1 MKRRIKKVAV
11 IGSGVMGSAI
21 ACHFANIGVEVL
33 LMDIVPNALTPEE
46 EKKGLTLTDRAV
58 RNKIAQT
65 HLTNALKSKPAPIY
79 TPRFANRI
87 TVGNLEDDLAKIK
100 DVDWIIEVVIERL
113 DIKKSVF
120 ENIEKHRKP
129 GTLITSNTSGIPMK
143 LLVEGRSTD
152 FQQHFCGTHFF
163 NPPRYLPL
171 FEIIPGPHT
180 APEVIEFF
188 QNYAR
193 LYLGKTPVLCKDT
206 PGFIGNRIGVYSMAM
221 VMQLAQE
228 IGLTIEEADTLT
240 GSFLGRPKTGTF
252 KLGDLV
258 GLDTAIN
265 VTMGLKQN
273 CPDDAMIQEIK
284 DNAALNFLLENKFL
298 GDKTRKGFYYKE
310 TDKEGKTNRFALDL
324 NTLTYRPLERAKI
337 EAVET
342 ANQAGGTKAKWSV
355 LLADPG
361 KAGTLI
367 RKHFASLFAYVSQRV
382 PEITDTLFSIDDAMR
397 TGYAWK
403 YGPFETWDVLGLQ
416 KGIDLVEKEGYQVS
430 QWVKD
435 LAATGATGFYKIE
448 HGKKL
453 FYNQQTKTFD
463 AIPGQEAYII
473 LNNIRN
479 TNKVWGNSEA
489 TLLDLGDGIV
499 NLEFHSKMNTIGG
512 GVLAGLNKAIE
523 IAERDFDGLVVGNQ
537 GSNFS
542 VGANLMMI
550 FMMAAEQDWDELNIA
565 IKMFQDTMMKMR
577 YSAIP
582 VVAAPHGMTFGG
594 GCELSLHADKVVA
607 AAETYI
613 GLVEFGVGLI
623 PGGGGSKEMTVRAA
637 DLYRK
642 NDVELNTLQE
652 HFLIIGMA
660 KVATSAEE
668 AFDYNILQRGK
679 DVVVVNKDLQLAQAK
694 REALVL
700 AQAGYTQPVTRK
712 DIKVLGRQALG
723 MFYVGTD
730 SMMAGKYISEHDH
743 KIANKLAYVMAGG
756 DLSEAAL
763 VSEQYLLDLEREA
776 FLSLCGERKTL
787 ERIQHMLKTGKPLRN

>member
-33 LMDIVPNALTPEE
+33 LMDIVPNALTPDE
-46 EKKGLTLTDRAV
+46 EKKGLTLNDRAI
-58 RNKIAQT
+58 RNKIAQM
-65 HLTNALKSKPAPIY
+65 HLTNALKSKPSPIY
-79 TPRFANRI
+79 TTRFADRI

-100 DVDWIIEVVIERL
+100 DVDWIIEVVVERL

-143 LLVEGRSTD
+143 LLVEGRSAD

-171 FEIIPGPHT
+171 FEIIPGPQT
-180 APEVIEFF
+180 DPAVVSFF
-188 QNYAR
+188 QEYAR
-193 LYLGKTPVLCKDT
+193 LFLGKTPVLCKDT

-221 VMQLAQE
+221 VMQLTQE

-273 CPDDAMIQEIK
+273 CPADAMIQEVK

-298 GDKTRKGFYYKE
+298 GDKTKKGFYYKE
-310 TDKEGKTNRFALDL
+310 VDKEGKTNRFALDL

-337 EAVET
+337 EAIET
-342 ANQAGGTKAKWSV
+342 ANQAGGTKAKWNV
-355 LLADPG
+355 LLADQG
-361 KAGTLI
+361 KAGALL

-416 KGIDLVEKEGYQVS
+416 KGIDLVEKEGYQVAD
-430 QWVKD
+430 WVKD
-435 LAATGATGFYKIE
+435 LAATGATSFYKLE
-448 HGKKL
+448 NGKKL
-453 FYNQQTKTFD
+453 FYNQQSKTFD
-463 AIPGQEAYII
+463 AIPGQDAFII

-512 GVLAGLNKAIE
+512 GVLAGLNKAVE
-523 IAERDFDGLVVGNQ
+523 IAESDFEGLVVGNQ

-623 PGGGGSKEMTVRAA
+623 PGGGGSKEMTLRAA

-652 HFLIIGMA
+652 HFLTIGMA

-679 DVVVVNKDLQLAQAK
+679 DKVVVNKDLQLAQAK
-694 REALVL
+694 REALVM
-700 AQAGYTQPVTRK
+700 AQAGYTQPVKRK

-756 DLSEAAL
+756 DLSEATF

>member
-1 MKRRIKKVAV
+1 MKRIIKKVAV
-11 IGSGVMGSAI
+11 VGSGVMGSAI
-21 ACHFANIGVEVL
+21 ACHFANIGLEVL
-33 LMDIVPNALTPEE
+33 LLDILPRELTPEE
-46 EKKGLTLTDRAV
+46 EKKGLTLESKVV
-58 RNKIAQT
+58 RNRIANT
-65 HLTNALKSKPAPIY
+65 HLANALKSKPSPIY
-79 TPRFANRI
+79 LQKFADRI
-87 TVGNLEDDLAKIK
+87 STGNIEDDLVKIK
-100 DVDWIIEVVIERL
+100 DCDWVIEVVIERL

-120 ENIEKHRKP
+120 EQIEKYRKP
-129 GTLITSNTSGIPMK
+129 GSLITSNTSGIPMK
-143 LLVEGRSTD
+143 LMVEGRSED
-152 FQQHFCGTHFF
+152 FQKHFCGTHFF
-163 NPPRYLPL
+163 NPPRYLQL

-180 APEVIEFF
+180 SPEVISFF
-188 QNYAR
+188 QRYSS

-240 GSFLGRPKTGTF
+240 GSILGRPKTGTF

-265 VTMGLKQN
+265 VTTGLKQN
-273 CPDDAMIQEIK
+273 CPNDAMIQEIK
-284 DNAALNFLLENKFL
+284 DSKPLNFLLENKFL
-298 GDKTRKGFYYKE
+298 GDKSRKGFYYKE
-310 TDKEGKTNRFALDL
+310 VDKEGKTNRFALDL
-324 NTLTYRPLERAKI
+324 EKLEYRPLERAKI
-337 EAVET
+337 TAVET
-342 ANQAGGTKAKWSV
+342 AKQAGGTKAKLAV
-355 LLADPG
+355 LLADKG
-361 KAGTLI
+361 KAGELI

-382 PEITDTLFSIDDAMR
+382 PEITDTFFPIDDAMR

-403 YGPFETWDVLGLQ
+403 YGPFQTWDLVGLE
-416 KGIDLVEKEGYQVS
+416 KGISIVEKEGYQVAD
-430 QWVKD
+430 WIKELV
-435 LAATGATGFYKIE
+435 ATGAKSFYKVE
-448 HGKKL
+448 NGKKL
-453 FYNQQTKTFD
+453 FYNQNTKSFEP
-463 AIPGQEAYII
+463 IPGQDAFII
-473 LNNIRN
+473 LDNIRT

-489 TLLDLGDGIV
+489 SLIDLGDGIV

-512 GVLAGLNKAIE
+512 GVLAGLNKSVE
-523 IAERDFDGLVVGNQ
+523 IAEKDFQGLVVGNQ

-550 FMMAAEQDWDELNIA
+550 FMMAAEQDYDELNIA

-577 YSAIP
+577 YSGIP

-652 HFLIIGMA
+652 HFLTIGMA
-660 KVATSAEE
+660 KVATSAQE
-668 AFDYNILQRGK
+668 AYDLNILQRGK
-679 DVVVVNKDLQLAQAK
+679 DIVVVNKDLQLAQAK
-694 REALVL
+694 REALVM
-700 AQAGYTQPVTRK
+700 AEAGYTQPVKRK

-723 MFYVGTD
+723 MFLVGTD
-730 SMMAGKYISEHDH
+730 SMMAGKYISEHDR

-756 DLSEAAL
+756 DLSEATF
-763 VSEQYLLDLEREA
+763 VTEQYLLDLEREA

-787 ERIQHMLKTGKPLRN
+787 ERIQFMLKNGKPLRN